1 MVVLQN
7 GNEPTTV
14 EVGAVVLLN
23 DGPPPTS
30 VILAWLDRTL
40 NLVERQRW
48 SNKSPNSQQSGPL
61 KPRSAEPAKLEHDT
75 PLERALEKSVKK
87 QSV

>member
-1 MVVLQN
+1 MILKLLKQILIPHVRADEVVVLQS
-7 GNEPTTV
+7 GSEPTTTKT
-14 EVGAVVLLN
+14 GAVVLLN

-48 SNKSPNSQQSGPL
+48 SRKV
-61 KPRSAEPAKLEHDT
+61 AKLAAVWTIET
-75 PLERALEKSVKK
+75 P
-87 QSV
+87 